1 MDEFIAIIK
10 MFGGTFAP
18 RGWAFCNGQ
27 IMSIAQNTA
36 LFSLLGTTY
45 GGNGQTTFA
54 LPDLRGRVPIH
65 SGMGGPGPGLSPYT
79 LGQASGTE
87 NVTLTINNMPMHNH
101 PFQGSQGVSSSD
113 GNDTQP
119 GGQVP
124 SLAIVNVAG
133 TDYQVSAYRSG
144 ATPDGQFGGFTG
156 TVGIA
161 GGSQPTP
168 IIQPYLAV
176 NFIICLE
183 GIFPSRN

>member
-10 MFGGTFAP
+10 MFGGNFAP

-27 IMSIAQNTA
+27 ILSIAQNTA
-36 LFSLLGTTY
+36 LFSLLGTTF

-65 SGMGGPGPGLSPYT
+65 PGQGPGLSPYS
-79 LGQASGTE
+79 LGQVAGSE
-87 NVTLTINNMPMHNH
+87 NTTLTSQQMPQHIH
-101 PFQGSQGVSSSD
+101 AFAQPTTSSD

-119 GGQVP
+119 GGQLPAVGV
-124 SLAIVNVAG
+124 VNVNG
-133 TDYQVSAYRSG
+133 TDYQVNAYRSG
-144 ATPDGQFGGFTG
+144 ATADGAFAPAGNT
-156 TVGIA
+156 GIA
-161 GGSQPTP
+161 GGSQPFSN
-168 IIQPYLAV
+168 IQPYLCV